1 MPPSELLH
9 KVFGWPGVAVL
20 CGVIPL
26 VCSALL
32 IKIAVKNWKVRW
44 VAQAPYMVV
53 STLQTSLQPVRLRG
67 RIAGIVQPLS
77 DYDPSG
83 HAVLGVRVEDLD
95 EKNGWETR
103 LNRIQTTPFW
113 LDDGTGLIVVDP
125 DRLDREF
132 LGEGITASQHQTE
145 EVLNILGCSPGN
157 VQGLNLR
164 FRIWE
169 LCKDE
174 RVTVVGTVFERDE
187 KKYIAKADDRPL
199 VVTTMDETNL
209 GIQSFRQA
217 KLALIWAA
225 ILGVPGLTVLL
236 LAGREIMI
244 TVRRLF
250 SGI

>member
-1 MPPSELLH
+1 M
-9 KVFGWPGVAVL
+9 L

-32 IKIAVKNWKVRW
+32 VRIAVKNWKVRW
-44 VAQAPYMVV
+44 VAEAPYMVV
-53 STLQTSLQPVRLRG
+53 STLKTSMQPVRLRG
-67 RIAGIVQPLS
+67 RIAGVTEPIS

-125 DRLDREF
+125 ERLDREY
-132 LGEGITASQHQTE
+132 LGEGLLASQRQTE
-145 EVLNILGCSPGN
+145 EVLSILGCSPGN

-169 LCKDE
+169 LCKDQ
-174 RVTVVGTVFERDE
+174 RVTVVGTVFERE
-187 KKYIAKADDRPL
+187 GKKFISKAEGRPL

-209 GIQSFRQA
+209 GMQSFRQA
-217 KLALIWAA
+217 KLALIWAG
-225 ILGVPGLTVLL
+225 ILGVPGLAVLVI
-236 LAGREIMI
+236 AGSEMI
-244 TVRRLF
+244 KSVGRLF
-250 SGI
+250 RGI